1 MAPNGM
7 PLSSILIRNSVN
19 NRKAK
24 IGWLCV
30 TGGLLGIGSQA
41 LAQSPSYIP
50 PPPPNKNVQFELRLR
65 YLIAPDI
72 SFSGLGSVPL
82 GTNLEGSNNILLGT
96 ERFIDYDDGYLRQ
109 DYIST
114 TLVTGGNDGSER
126 IPSTNTDATSNFAYT
141 DPAQVDPAD
150 PTALLF
156 HRYAAVG
163 DPASEF
169 AGASD
174 GAFGWEL
181 SYTKYINRKRN
192 LGIQVGFSFSG
203 FDSGFNKS
211 IDADLYIQEFKH
223 NMANGADVPDLPDP
237 IENDDGT
244 TTQDP
249 YVGDAV
255 REDVASGD
263 LLEWIA
269 SEESEE
275 LIADGA
281 VVDSKAD
288 LRSSVYNFRAGPKY
302 NLALGQS
309 FAFSVGLGVSAIYYS
324 GEFSAYEI
332 LQNPTEGI
340 NPSRGLSTTN
350 DSEWQVGGYVDASAY
365 YNISER
371 ISLFSGLQVQ
381 SGSSYTQ
388 QNEEREV
395 NVDFS
400 SQVYVHAGLGIR
412 F

>member
-1 MAPNGM
+1 M
-7 PLSSILIRNSVN
+7 N
-19 NRKAK
+19 NLYKK
-24 IGWLCV
+24 IGWLLL
-30 TGGLLGIGSQA
+30 TGSLLGLGSHV
-41 LAQSPSYIP
+41 LAQSPTYIP
-50 PPPPNKNVQFELRLR
+50 PPPPTKNVQFELRAK
-65 YLIAPDI
+65 YLISPDI
-72 SFSGLGSVPL
+72 SFKGLGTVPL

-109 DYIST
+109 DFVST
-114 TLVTGGNDGSER
+114 TLVTGGTDGSESV
-126 IPSTNTDATSNFAYT
+126 PSTNTDATSNFSYASASQL
-141 DPAQVDPAD
+141 DPSDPS
-150 PTALLF
+150 ALLF
-156 HRYAAVG
+156 HRYASAG
-163 DPASEF
+163 DPDVEF
-169 AGASD
+169 SGESD

-181 SYTKYINRKRN
+181 SYTKYITRKRN
-192 LGIQVGFSFSG
+192 LGIQVGFSFNG

-211 IDADLYIQEFKH
+211 IDADLYIQEFRH
-223 NMANGADVPDLPDP
+223 SMANGAIVPDLPDP
-237 IENDDGT
+237 VENEDGT
-244 TTQDP
+244 ITQDP
-249 YVGDAV
+249 YVGDVA

-302 NLALGQS
+302 HLELGRS
-309 FAFSVGLGVSAIYYS
+309 FALSLGLGVSAIYYS

-332 LQNPTEGI
+332 LQNPAEGV
-340 NPSRGLSTTN
+340 NPSRGLTTTN

-365 YNISER
+365 YNFSER
-371 ISLFSGLQVQ
+371 VSLFSGMQVQ

-388 QNEEREV
+388 RNEEREV

-400 SQVYVHAGLGIR
+400 SQIYVHAGLGIR

>member
-1 MAPNGM
+1 M
-7 PLSSILIRNSVN
+7 N
-19 NRKAK
+19 NRKIK
-24 IGWLCV
+24 IGWLLL
-30 TGGLLGIGSQA
+30 TGGLLGLGAHIS
-41 LAQSPSYIP
+41 AQSPGYIP
-50 PPPPNKNVQFELRLR
+50 PPPPTKNVKFELRVK
-65 YLIAPDI
+65 YLVAPDI
-72 SFSGLGSVPL
+72 AFKGLGSVPSEYE
-82 GTNLEGSNNILLGT
+82 LEGSNNILLGT
-96 ERFIDYDDGYLRQ
+96 ERFIDYDDGFLRQ

-114 TLVTGGNDGSER
+114 TLVAGGLDGSESV
-126 IPSTNTDATSNFAYT
+126 PSTNTDATSNFSYS
-141 DPAQVDPAD
+141 DPNQVVPND

-156 HRYAAVG
+156 HRYSSTG
-163 DPASEF
+163 DPDVEF

-181 SYTKYINRKRN
+181 NYTKYINRKRN
-192 LGIQVGFSFSG
+192 LGIQVGFSFNG

-211 IDADLYIQEFKH
+211 IDADLYIQEFRH
-223 NMANGADVPDLPDP
+223 NMANGANVPDLPDP
-237 IENDDGT
+237 VENDDGT
-244 TTQDP
+244 FTQNP
-249 YVGDAV
+249 YTGDIE
-255 REDVASGD
+255 REDVASGN

-269 SEESEE
+269 SEETEE

-288 LRSSVYNFRAGPKY
+288 LRSSVYNFRAGPTY
-302 NLALGQS
+302 NLSLGQS

-332 LQNPTEGI
+332 LQNPAEGI
-340 NPSRGLSTTN
+340 NPSRGLTTTD

-365 YNISER
+365 FNVSER
-371 ISLFSGLQVQ
+371 VSLFSGLQVQ

-395 NVDFS
+395 SVDFS